1 MGDEKLKLSLVN
13 RDEQTTSSVVMVPMG
28 GVSYQSNPQIT
39 RSPPALVENF
49 KNGIK

>member
-1 MGDEKLKLSLVN
+1 MGDEKLKLALVGK
-13 RDEQTTSSVVMVPMG
+13 DEQTSSSVAIIPMG

-39 RSPPALVENF
+39 RSPPAIVENL